1 MSDNDTHF
9 DDTTLR
15 VSESNDKFQAKTTIT
30 RGTGTRDQE
39 ATKLRAKGDEPEEAI
54 ENLDT
59 MVEAY
64 ISVGEKLRQFQ
75 PEKDPDGNTDE

>member
-1 MSDNDTHF
+1 MTNDTDF

-39 ATKLRAKGDEPEEAI
+39 ATKLRAKGDEPKEAI
-54 ENLDT
+54 ANLAT

-64 ISVGEKLRQFQ
+64 LEVGQTLRAFQ
-75 PEKDPDGNTDE
+75 PEEADDE

>member
-1 MSDNDTHF
+1 MTDDTDTDF

-15 VSESNDKFQAKTTIT
+15 VSESNDKFQAKTAIT

-54 ENLDT
+54 ENLAT

-64 ISVGEKLRQFQ
+64 LDVGQTLREFQ
-75 PEKDPDGNTDE
+75 PEADNG

>member
-1 MSDNDTHF
+1 MSDNNNDF

-15 VSESNDKFQAKTTIT
+15 VSESNDKFQAKTAIT

-39 ATKLRAKGDEPEEAI
+39 VTKLRAKGDNPEEAI
-54 ENLDT
+54 ANLQT

-64 ISVGEKLRQFQ
+64 LEVGQTLRDFQ
-75 PEKDPDGNTDE
+75 PEEADDE